1 MYRRVLEGV
10 AMNSHDSDKKPASPA
25 PEDRQNNAST
35 DQANALSG
43 DVENETVLDAK
54 IQAAIGQTLKTY
66 YDDLVN
72 APMPDRFMV
81 LLAELSAKELKNE
94 K

>member
-25 PEDRQNNAST
+25 PEDRQKNASI
-35 DQANALSG
+35 DQANAISG
-43 DVENETVLDAK
+43 DVESETVLDAK

-72 APMPDRFMV
+72 APNT
-81 LLAELSAKELKNE
+81 EIKNNLTSFYFYFR
-94 K
+94 